1 MGSLREQQVGFAAA
15 LFNPAAS
22 RAVPGIRADGISPAV
37 RLGFYRTNVFE
48 NYRKA
53 LTATYPAVEKLIGSG
68 FFAALA
74 EEYIRRYS
82 SHSGDVGRHG
92 EQFAEFLRRHACARE
107 LPYLS
112 DVARL
117 EWSID
122 QSFNEAEHAP
132 LALERLAGVP
142 AGQHERLRFLL
153 ALSCRLMSSGF
164 PVHRIWQMCQPDFDG
179 EGNVDLSEG
188 GADLL
193 VRRQGFHVIVE
204 TVQPGE
210 FAMLMALS
218 TGHDFAE
225 AYDIAH
231 AVDGCFDPAAF
242 LQRHVM
248 SGVLVD
254 FVLPADAWDLKD
266 ERRSL

>member
-1 MGSLREQQVGFAAA
+1 MLSLREQQAGFAAA
-15 LFNPAAS
+15 LFNPAAGRS
-22 RAVPGIRADGISPAV
+22 APGIRADGISPAV

-53 LTATYPAVEKLIGSG
+53 LAATYPAVEKLVGSG
-68 FFAALA
+68 FFAGLA
-74 EEYIRRYS
+74 EEYIRRYP

-92 EQFAEFLRRHACARE
+92 EQFGEFLRRHACARE

-117 EWSID
+117 EWNID
-122 QSFNEAEHAP
+122 ESFNEADHAP
-132 LALERLAGVP
+132 LALERLANVP
-142 AGQHERLRFLL
+142 EGQHERLRFLL
-153 ALSCRLMSSGF
+153 APSCRLMSSLF
-164 PVHRIWQMCQPDFDG
+164 PVHRIWQMCQPDSDG
-179 EGNVDLSEG
+179 DGNVDLGQG

-193 VRRQGFHVIVE
+193 VRRHGFHVMVE
-204 TVQPGE
+204 TVQPSE
-210 FAMLMALS
+210 FAMLVALS

-231 AVDGCFDPAAF
+231 GVDGGFDPDTF
-242 LQRHVM
+242 LQKHVL

-254 FVLPADAWDLKD
+254 FILPADAWV
-266 ERRSL
+266 

>member
-1 MGSLREQQVGFAAA
+1 MLSLREQQAGFAAA
-15 LFNPAAS
+15 LFNPAAGRS
-22 RAVPGIRADGISPAV
+22 APGIRADGISPAV

-53 LTATYPAVEKLIGSG
+53 LAATYPAVEKLVGSG
-68 FFAALA
+68 FFAGLA
-74 EEYIRRYS
+74 EEYIRRYP

-92 EQFAEFLRRHACARE
+92 EQFGEFLRRHACARE

-117 EWSID
+117 EWNID
-122 QSFNEAEHAP
+122 ESFNEADHAP
-132 LALERLAGVP
+132 LALERLANVP
-142 AGQHERLRFLL
+142 EGQHERLRFLL
-153 ALSCRLMSSGF
+153 APSCRLMSSLF
-164 PVHRIWQMCQPDFDG
+164 PVHRIWQMCQPDSDG
-179 EGNVDLSEG
+179 DGNVDLGQG

-193 VRRQGFHVIVE
+193 VRRHGFHVMVE

-210 FAMLMALS
+210 FAMLVALS

-231 AVDGCFDPAAF
+231 GVDGGFDPDTF
-242 LQRHVM
+242 LQKHVL

-254 FVLPADAWDLKD
+254 FILPADAWV
-266 ERRSL
+266 

>member
-1 MGSLREQQVGFAAA
+1 MLSLREQQAGFAAA

-22 RAVPGIRADGISPAV
+22 RAAPGIRADGISPAM

-53 LTATYPAVEKLIGSG
+53 LAATYPAVEKLVGHG
-68 FFAALA
+68 FFAGLA
-74 EEYIRRYS
+74 EEYIHRYPS
-82 SHSGDVGRHG
+82 RSGDVGQHG

-122 QSFNEAEHAP
+122 ESFNEAEHAP

-142 AGQHERLRFLL
+142 EGQHERLRFLL
-153 ALSCRLMSSGF
+153 ARSCRLMSSLF

-179 EGNVDLSEG
+179 DGNVDLREG

-193 VRRQGFHVIVE
+193 VRREGFRVMVE
-204 TVQPGE
+204 TVRPGE
-210 FAMLMALS
+210 FAMLAALS
-218 TGHDFAE
+218 TGHEFAE
-225 AYDIAH
+225 AHDLARG
-231 AVDGCFDPAAF
+231 VDTGFDPTAF
-242 LQRHVM
+242 LQKHVL
-248 SGVLVD
+248 SGVLAD
-254 FVLPADAWDLKD
+254 FALPADAWV
-266 ERRSL
+266 